1 MNFGL
6 RCISISLLLAW
17 IALSAPAFADRIHLS
32 SGRDQAAALQSES
45 AGGTFHST
53 CTSGASF
60 GSNVMENCDSVVLPH
75 NETAVIVDPN
85 DPSHLLAGSNDTQLV
100 GGNARTAMGYYTSFD
115 GGQTWLNGVIA
126 GAGFAQTSDPAV
138 GFDFNGNA
146 FYGMVSFD
154 LGLGGR
160 ALGGAIQVA
169 ASTDGARTFATPVTV
184 EVSTSDT
191 IEEDKPYL
199 VVDTSSAS
207 PFVNSVYVTWTRFA
221 FDSRDN
227 YLESPIFF
235 SASRDG
241 GHTWSAPKEISGRN
255 PALCTFSLTPLPYD
269 GRCREDQFSSPVV
282 APDGAIF
289 VAFVNDQA
297 VNDGNFRDQY
307 LVVSSSDG
315 GESWTAPVRASDLI
329 HDGVNDYPINVN
341 GRRTLSNSQFRV
353 NSAGNLCVN
362 NNSGELFI
370 VWSDNR
376 HGTAADTNT
385 DVFMVSSPDGANWSA
400 PNAIST
406 AVNDQFYP
414 WCAVAPGGAL
424 SVSFMDR
431 SYDPAN
437 VKYGITLARRHGG
450 SVHAQRV
457 DTGLS
462 DPNHARWFPSATG
475 GKTTFLGDYTGLAV
489 DGNGIAHPVWTD
501 MRRVVTV
508 RDLSGTTEDIFTA
521 AVP

>member
-1 MNFGL
+1 MNFDI
-6 RCISISLLLAW
+6 RSISTSLFLAVVG
-17 IALSAPAFADRIHLS
+17 LSPPVFADRIHLS

-53 CTSGASF
+53 CISSASF

-75 NETAVIVDPN
+75 NETAVISDPN

-100 GGNARTAMGYYTSFD
+100 SLSARTAMGYYTSFD
-115 GGQTWLNGVIA
+115 GGRTWLNGVIN
-126 GAGFAQTSDPAV
+126 GAGFAQTADAAV
-138 GFDFNGNA
+138 GFDLNGGA
-146 FYGMVSFD
+146 FYVMVSFD
-154 LGLGGR
+154 LGRGGQ

-169 ASTDGARTFATPVTV
+169 ASSDGARTFGTPVTV
-184 EVSTSDT
+184 DESTSDGVF
-191 IEEDKPYL
+191 EDKPYL
-199 VVDTSSAS
+199 VVDTSLAS
-207 PFVNSVYVTWTRFA
+207 PFVNNVYVTWTRFV

-282 APDGAIF
+282 AQDGTIF
-289 VAFVNDQA
+289 VAFENDQA

-329 HDGVNDYPINVN
+329 QDGVNDYPINVI
-341 GRRTLSNSQFRV
+341 GRQTLSNTQFRV
-353 NSAGNLCVN
+353 NSAGNLCVDQ
-362 NNSGELFI
+362 NSGALFI

-376 HGTAADTNT
+376 HGTASSTNT
-385 DVFMVSSPDGANWSA
+385 DVFMVSSPDGINWSSPRAVSAA
-400 PNAIST
+400 P
-406 AVNDQFYP
+406 NDQFYP
-414 WCAVAPGGAL
+414 WCAIGPDGTL
-424 SVSFMDR
+424 NVSFMDR
-431 SYDPAN
+431 SYDSKN
-437 VKYGITLARRHGG
+437 VKYGITLVRQRAGQLH
-450 SVHAQRV
+450 SAQV

-462 DPNHARWFPSATG
+462 DPNHARWFSSATG

-489 DGNGIAHPVWTD
+489 DGNGVAHPVWTD

-508 RDLSGTTEDIFTA
+508 RQLTGTTEDIFTA